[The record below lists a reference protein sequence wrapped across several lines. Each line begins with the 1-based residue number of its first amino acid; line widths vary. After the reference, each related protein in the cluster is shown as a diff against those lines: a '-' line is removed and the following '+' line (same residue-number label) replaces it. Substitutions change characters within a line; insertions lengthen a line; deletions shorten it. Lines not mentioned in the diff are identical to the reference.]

1 MKNKRTVRHYITPGW
16 GYQPID
22 DGIEPINPPTG
33 GVSIFEP
40 QKGMDE
46 KRKRRKCEVDG
57 RSATFIQ
64 FVEEDQIYLK
74 TNTFMQPKHAEAL
87 MEEVLRTRVA
97 SAGCCIEKVKR
108 VIALVECADGT
119 VAKVEP
125 ESIRF
130 ISK

>member
-1 MKNKRTVRHYITPGW
+1 MKNKRTVRRNITPGW

-33 GVSIFEP
+33 VVSTFEL
-40 QKGMDE
+40 QKRMDE

-57 RSATFIQ
+57 RSGSFIQ
-64 FVEEDQIYLK
+64 FAEEEQVYI
-74 TNTFMQPKHAEAL
+74 TVNSFMKQEQAKAIVDEAL
-87 MEEVLRTRVA
+87 RTHVVPA
-97 SAGCCIEKVKR
+97 NCCIDKARR
-108 VIALVECADGT
+108 VIALVEYGDGT

-130 ISK
+130 TSK